1 MRGCGEG
8 RGQRALGT
16 GSLVMASWLRFSL
29 GGVGGRLVMVS
40 PVPFP
45 LGVEVTGGHLVMA
58 LGGWG
63 RTTLSL
69 RSDGG
74 TVSHGDQWGRERT
87 AAKLVK
93 VMDLRGSAHRGTC
106 A

>member
-1 MRGCGEG
+1 
-8 RGQRALGT
+8 
-16 GSLVMASWLRFSL
+16 MASWLRFSL

-45 LGVEVTGGHLVMA
+45 LGVGVTGGRLVMA

-63 RTTLSL
+63 RATLSL

-74 TVSHGDQWGRERT
+74 MVSHGDQWGRERT